1 MAVTHGCL
9 RMYPE
14 DIERLYDVTP
24 VGTRVSLINEPVKI
38 SRFGGEVWLE
48 VHPPV
53 DETGQAAAVVIET
66 FEARL
71 NELLGDSE
79 AVIDW
84 DMALRALREASG
96 MPVLVG
102 LELAPDE
109 GAGT

>member
-1 MAVTHGCL
+1 
-9 RMYPE
+9 
-14 DIERLYDVTP
+14 
-24 VGTRVSLINEPVKI
+24 
-38 SRFGGEVWLE
+38 
-48 VHPPV
+48 
-53 DETGQAAAVVIET
+53 VVIET

>member
-1 MAVTHGCL
+1 
-9 RMYPE
+9 
-14 DIERLYDVTP
+14 
-24 VGTRVSLINEPVKI
+24 VKI

-53 DETGQAAAVVIET
+53 DEAGQAAAVVIET